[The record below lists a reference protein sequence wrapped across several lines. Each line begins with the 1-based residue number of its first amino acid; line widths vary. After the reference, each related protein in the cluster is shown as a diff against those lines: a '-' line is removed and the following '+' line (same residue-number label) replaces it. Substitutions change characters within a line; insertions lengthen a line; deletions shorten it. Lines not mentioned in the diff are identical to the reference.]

1 MKAFLDF
8 FPVVLFFIVFKLS
21 DVFTATAVAIVATVL
36 QIVWLRYKFGKVET
50 MQWVSLGV
58 IVVFGGATLIS
69 HDETFI
75 KFKPSVLYIIMA
87 LALWVGEYGFGRNFL
102 KQLMSSQI
110 EVPDPVWRAL
120 VNAWGVFFLSMS
132 VLNLWVAYNFDTDTW
147 VNFKM
152 FGGMGLMF
160 VFVLGQALYLAK
172 HMKPEDLKGEA
183 VTPEKTLVPL
193 ESTTNTTSNSSNSS
207 SINPVHPE
215 GHQKP

>member
-172 HMKPEDLKGEA
+172 HMKPEDLKGDGL
-183 VTPEKTLVPL
+183 TPENTVVPL
-193 ESTTNTTSNSSNSS
+193 EPSTNTSSNSS

>member
-21 DVFTATAVAIVATVL
+21 DVFTATAVAIAATVL

-172 HMKPEDLKGEA
+172 HMKPEDLKGEGL
-183 VTPEKTLVPL
+183 TPENTLVPL
-193 ESTTNTTSNSSNSS
+193 ESTTNTTSNSSN
-207 SINPVHPE
+207 INPVHPE

>member
-8 FPVVLFFIVFKLS
+8 FPVVLFFIVFKWS
-21 DVFTATAVAIVATVL
+21 DVFTATAVAIAATVL

-75 KFKPSVLYIIMA
+75 KFKPSVLYLIMA

-110 EVPDPVWRAL
+110 EVLDPVWRAL

-172 HMKPEDLKGEA
+172 HMKPEDLKGQGL
-183 VTPEKTLVPL
+183 TPEHTVVPP
-193 ESTTNTTSNSSNSS
+193 EPTPTISTISTISTSNP
-207 SINPVHPE
+207 IHPE
-215 GHQKP
+215 GHQKL